1 MCERLSAEQA
11 RKLLKE
17 SRENI
22 KPNDNYKKCIKC
34 IKNAAKRGDNYCF
47 IDTLYLDKAT
57 MTQLREDGY
66 EIGDVVE
73 DKLPFGNLSQRKVS
87 F

>member
-17 SRENI
+17 SMENI
-22 KPNDNYKKCIKC
+22 HPNDNYKQCIEC
-34 IKNAAKRGDNYCF
+34 IKNAAKRGDNYCY
-47 IDTLYLDKAT
+47 IDSVYLDKNT
-57 MTQLREDGY
+57 KYLLIKDGY
-66 EIGDVVE
+66 EIGSEVVE
-73 DKLPFGNLSQRKVS
+73 EMPFGDITKRKVS

>member
-22 KPNDNYKKCIKC
+22 NPNDNYKQCIKC
-34 IKNAAKRGDNYCF
+34 IKNAAKRGDNYCY
-47 IDTLYLDKAT
+47 IDSVYLDKDT
-57 MTQLREDGY
+57 KYLLIEDGY
-66 EIGDVVE
+66 EIGSEVVE
-73 DKLPFGNLSQRKVS
+73 EMPFGDITKRKVS

>member
-11 RKLLKE
+11 RKLLNE
-17 SRENI
+17 SKENI
-22 KPNDNYKKCIKC
+22 KSHDNYKHCIEC
-34 IKNAAKRGDNYCF
+34 IKNAAKRGNNYCY
-47 IDTLYLDKAT
+47 IDSVYLDKDT
-57 MTQLREDGY
+57 KYLLIEDGY

>member
-22 KPNDNYKKCIKC
+22 KPNDNYKRCIKC
-34 IKNAAKRGDNYCF
+34 IKNAAKRGDNYCY
-47 IDTLYLDKAT
+47 IDSVYLDKDT
-57 MTQLREDGY
+57 KYLLIEDGY
-66 EIGDVVE
+66 EIGSEVVE
-73 DKLPFGNLSQRKVS
+73 EMPFGDITKRKVS